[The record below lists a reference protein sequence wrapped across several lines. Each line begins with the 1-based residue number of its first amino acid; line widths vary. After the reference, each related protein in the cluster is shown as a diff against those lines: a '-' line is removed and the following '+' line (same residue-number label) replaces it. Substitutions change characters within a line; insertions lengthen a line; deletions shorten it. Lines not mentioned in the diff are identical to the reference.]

1 MTKVNKINLLKYYFH
16 SSLSIDFDNWYWLWF
31 CFKLGDVQMDVA
43 GVVEDN
49 ALLIRNEE
57 LDQHSVNQRNTFT
70 IEYCTI

>member
-1 MTKVNKINLLKYYFH
+1 
-16 SSLSIDFDNWYWLWF
+16 
-31 CFKLGDVQMDVA
+31 MDVA